1 MYIFLIQE
9 PPILDILLHFK
20 QVFRQQINFINSL
33 VKMIYKNISLK
44 VLADILII
52 VFYCSLFMLNIN

>member
-1 MYIFLIQE
+1 MYILIRE
-9 PPILDILLHFK
+9 HPILNNLLHFK
-20 QVFRQQINFINSL
+20 QVFRQQINLINSL

-52 VFYCSLFMLNIN
+52 VF